1 MARENTKDKYT
12 SARAWFANY
21 NKPPNLASYNKQR
34 ERNKFFTTK
43 VLSQK
48 SIDEESKLLNAFET
62 IELRSKENKKDQQ
75 LIFIDLCIDI

>member
-1 MARENTKDKYT
+1 MQTTQA
-12 SARAWFANY
+12 
-21 NKPPNLASYNKQR
+21 PNLASYNKQR
-34 ERNKFFTTK
+34 ERNKFFTIK